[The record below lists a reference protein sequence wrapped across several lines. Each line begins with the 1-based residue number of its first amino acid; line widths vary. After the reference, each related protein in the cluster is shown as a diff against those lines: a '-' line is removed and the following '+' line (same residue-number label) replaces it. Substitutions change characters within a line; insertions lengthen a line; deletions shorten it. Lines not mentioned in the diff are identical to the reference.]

1 VDGYTGTRLAAVLL
15 MSADT
20 SRDRLR
26 LTADDTTI
34 TADGSDATRVTIR
47 ATDTYGNHRP
57 NMTGEVTLTLTGP
70 AVLIGQNP
78 FAFGSYGGVGG
89 AFIRSVPGETG
100 QVTVTARHATLGSA
114 SVQITV
120 TAARSGKYL

>member
-1 VDGYTGTRLAAVLL
+1 MSLAISMA
-15 MSADT
+15 SA
-20 SRDRLR
+20 
-26 LTADDTTI
+26 
-34 TADGSDATRVTIR
+34 
-47 ATDTYGNHRP
+47 YGNHRP

-89 AFIRSVPGETG
+89 AFVRSVPGKTG

-114 SVQITV
+114 SVRVTV
-120 TAARSGKYL
+120 AAACPGRYL